1 MEDENMK
8 CDICRELLS
17 WYLDSDLQAKE
28 MQAVE
33 DHLSI
38 CVECSEELGLL
49 KDMLTLA
56 RGLPE
61 IEPPEEV
68 CSRLLEKVKG
78 LAETDRTIYIR
89 EEVRSEGRIE
99 VSMFEIGQRSSPK
112 RKAGI
117 RFRYWS
123 EVVREF
129 NGTYWGFL
137 ETELA

>member
-1 MEDENMK
+1 MK
-8 CDICRELLS
+8 CDVCRELLS
-17 WYLDSDLQAKE
+17 WYLESDLQAKE

-33 DHLSI
+33 DHISI
-38 CVECSEELGLL
+38 CAGCSDELRLL

-61 IEPPEEV
+61 IELPNEV
-68 CSRLLEKVKG
+68 CSQLLEKVKG
-78 LAETDRTIYIR
+78 MAETDRTIYIR

-99 VSMFEIGQRSSPK
+99 IFTFEVGQRSSPK

-129 NGTYWGFL
+129 NGTCLSFV
-137 ETELA
+137 ETEFA